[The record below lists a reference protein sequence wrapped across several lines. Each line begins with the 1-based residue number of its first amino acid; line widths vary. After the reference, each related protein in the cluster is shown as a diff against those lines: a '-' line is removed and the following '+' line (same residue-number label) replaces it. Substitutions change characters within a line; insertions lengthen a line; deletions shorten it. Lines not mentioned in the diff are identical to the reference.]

1 MSSPYYNVTT
11 NAGDAAIANAIATN
25 TKLNITHVAFGDG
38 NGSSPTPDK
47 TRTSL
52 VKEVYRQGVNKYEK
66 HPTINNF
73 VIVEAIL
80 PPIVGS
86 FYIREIGLIIDGKTL
101 ISHGAVAPVYKEA
114 NSVRE
119 YQLRFTINIQD
130 AQIVNVTLDDTLIYA
145 TQGWV
150 NDNYVPR
157 KEIID
162 NLTTN
167 DPAKPLSA
175 KQGKYLQDNKLDKNA
190 NAVGLQIKDNRTL
203 KPSQLSQSIQAFFG
217 TLNSDGSSF
226 FCDYLTLNGWND
238 YSGGRK
244 NALVFNKTA
253 QTLHH
258 YQADY
263 DSETWTLKKQI
274 AYTDSDISGNAA
286 SATKLKN
293 ARLINGVT
301 FDGSNDIRLP
311 PVAFYIP
318 AGADLD
324 NYQSIGFYY
333 QDTDLN
339 ASQIANVP
347 QANAFGLRVE
357 THAGV
362 SQWFMPYNGGG
373 IMYYRHFYV
382 GKWTPWKKID
392 PSNIDG
398 NAATASKLQNV
409 RRINTVAFDGT
420 SDITIYDDTKFKADG
435 STSTVYD
442 VAWNAKSGVYTIQES
457 GGTSTVMHFLGSGSA
472 PAVQILA
479 KYANG
484 GLWYRSARDAKG
496 FEVEFEKILTE
507 KGGTV
512 KGALATNSISNTGD
526 IYTTG
531 TFVAGN
537 TAGEARLQLAG
548 TNRYFYLNSGSWGV
562 WTENGS
568 EPLSKLCGG
577 TGRADGAAE
586 KLVTPRQV
594 SFSGAASG
602 SFTYD
607 GSANSSCILT
617 LANSGVVAGTYSS
630 TIQIPSITVNDKGLI
645 TGISQQTIRSASVT
659 QAGVVQLVDDLVT
672 DDNAKA
678 LTAKQ
683 GRALQLLKL
692 DKNAN
697 AVGLQM
703 GDDRTLLPTELS
715 PLSVQTFFGT
725 YNSDGTSA
733 FCDFITLNGWI
744 DASGGRKN
752 ALVFNKISTG
762 LYHFQADYNSQNWTI
777 KKELAYTD
785 SNISG
790 NAASATRL
798 QNGRNINS
806 VYFDGTQDLNIEAPL
821 CWNGTI
827 ATFDQLNLALKDGKF
842 TVTELNIA
850 GLYGYG
856 FLVVIR
862 SGGTCHQ
869 IYYPHAA
876 QGVNNGTMAM
886 RQSWNVNGNTATWS
900 EWRVVGTQ
908 DDSKLPLVGGTVT
921 GNLRVNGIIF
931 SNKVYGDSYLWFTS
945 ENEQKGRRVLTGGVL
960 ASDTYSEASLVPN
973 LGMYAKGAIHTGTGV
988 YADKYYGYNGTA
1000 QFIGNLDGKLLN
1012 PRLINGVAFDASNN
1026 INVPPVSFYIPAGA
1040 DLNNYKS
1047 TGFFYQDTD
1056 AATAQ
1061 IANVPQANA
1070 FALRVE
1076 ASAGCDQW
1084 FIPYNGGGVMY
1095 YRHFYNGNW
1104 SSWKKI
1110 DPSNIDG
1117 NAATAT
1123 KLQNARRINSVAFD
1137 GTSDITVYDDTKFK
1151 ADGTTSTVYEVAW
1164 NAKSGVYTIQED
1176 GGTSTVMH
1184 FLGSGSAPAI
1194 QILAKYANGGLWYR
1208 SARDARGFEVE
1219 FEKILTEKGGTV
1231 KGGLVTN
1238 GISNTGSINN
1248 TGDIATKGVIVAGGS
1263 LGEARLQLEG
1273 STRYFYLNGDSWGVW
1288 SANGSQPLSKT
1299 CGGTGR
1305 TDGAAEKLVTAR
1317 QISLTGAVSGSA
1329 LFDGSGN
1336 INISTI
1342 LNNFG
1347 SLKAENGYKYLGDG
1361 LILQWGTM
1369 DYTSYPGETKVD
1381 ITFPITFPNN
1391 VLNINS
1397 TRKMIQHSASGD
1409 GGVLLVSQS
1418 NSGASFSLNVFNS
1431 NSIGDLR
1438 GFTWLAIG
1446 F

>member
-1 MSSPYYNVTT
+1 MSSPYFNVTT
-11 NAGDAAIANAIATN
+11 NAGDAAIANAIATS

-101 ISHGAVAPVYKEA
+101 LSHGAVAPVYKEA

-130 AQIVNVTLDDTLIYA
+130 AEIVNVTLDDTLIYA

-162 NLTTN
+162 NLATN

-217 TLNSDGSSF
+217 TLNSDGSSY

-301 FDGSNDIRLP
+301 FDGSNDIRVP

-373 IMYYRHFYV
+373 IRYYRHFYV

-420 SDITIYDDTKFKADG
+420 SDITIYDETKFKADG
-435 STSTVYD
+435 TTSTVYD

-512 KGALATNSISNTGD
+512 KGGLATNSISNTGD

-537 TAGEARLQLAG
+537 AAGEARLQLAG
-548 TNRYFYLNSGSWGV
+548 TNRYFYLNGGSWGV

-607 GSANSSCILT
+607 GSANSSCVLT

-645 TGISQQTIRSASVT
+645 SGISQQTIRSASVT

-672 DDNAKA
+672 DDSSKA

-703 GDDRTLLPTELS
+703 SDDRTLLPTELAS
-715 PLSVQTFFGT
+715 NSVQTFFGT
-725 YNSDGTSA
+725 YNSDGISA
-733 FCDFITLNGWI
+733 FCDFITLNGWN
-744 DASGGRKN
+744 DSSGGRKN
-752 ALVFNKISTG
+752 ALVFNKGTSG
-762 LYHFQADYNSQNWTI
+762 LYHFQAGYADKTWTFKREI
-777 KKELAYTD
+777 AYTD

-821 CWNGTI
+821 CWNGSVSTLQ
-827 ATFDQLNLALKDGKF
+827 QLDLALKDGKY

-869 IYYPHAA
+869 IYYPHQA
-876 QGVNNGTMAM
+876 QGTNNGTMAM
-886 RQSWNVNGNTATWS
+886 RQTWNVNGDAATWS
-900 EWRVVGTQ
+900 SWRVIGTQ
-908 DDSKLPLVGGTVT
+908 DDSKLPLAGGTVT

-931 SNKVYGDSYLWFTS
+931 ANKVYGDSDLWFTS

-973 LGMYAKGAIHTGTGV
+973 LGIYAKGAIQSRAAI
-988 YADKYYGYNGTA
+988 YADKFYGYTGTA
-1000 QFIGNLDGKLLN
+1000 TYVGNLDGKLLN

-1040 DLNNYKS
+1040 DLNNYQK
-1047 TGFFYQDTD
+1047 TGFYYQDTD
-1056 AATAQ
+1056 AGTAQ

-1076 ASAGCDQW
+1076 GSAGCDQW

-1095 YRHFYNGNW
+1095 YRHFYNGTW

-1123 KLQNARRINSVAFD
+1123 KLQNVRRINSVAFD
-1137 GTSDITVYDDTKFK
+1137 GTSDITIYDETKFK
-1151 ADGTTSTVYEVAW
+1151 ADGTTSTVYDVAW
-1164 NAKSGVYTIQED
+1164 NAKSGVYTIQES

-1184 FLGSGSAPAI
+1184 FLGSGSAPAV
-1194 QILAKYANGGLWYR
+1194 QILAKYANSGLWYR
-1208 SARDARGFEVE
+1208 TARDAKGFEVE

-1231 KGGLVTN
+1231 KGGLATN
-1238 GISNTGSINN
+1238 GLSNTGSINN
-1248 TGDIATKGVIVAGGS
+1248 SGDIATKGVFVAGGGI
-1263 LGEARLQLEG
+1263 GEARLQLEG

-1317 QISLTGAVSGSA
+1317 QISLAGAVSGSA

-1336 INISTI
+1336 ITISTTA
-1342 LNNFG
+1342 NNAIG
-1347 SLKAENGYKYLGDG
+1347 IGQTY
-1361 LILQWGTM
+1361 Q
-1369 DYTSYPGETKVD
+1369 
-1381 ITFPITFPNN
+1381 N
-1391 VLNINS
+1391 VLSSRAVETTYLNS
-1397 TRKMIQHSASGD
+1397 TGRPIGVIICFPDTGGGTATVECLVDGQSIFKHVYDYSTNYGSGFY
-1409 GGVLLVSQS
+1409 
-1418 NSGASFSLNVFNS
+1418 SFIVQPGSTYRLNMPTGTVNPNVWS
-1431 NSIGDLR
+1431 ELR
-1438 GFTWLAIG
+1438 
-1446 F
+1446 